1 MKNDSDVLKK
11 QVKKNHLTTQVM
23 EINHWNAKNILLFDL
38 PEKIADIESQIIDKG
53 ESDVSEGQGLK
64 IIITSNI
71 IDLYTRIKIP
81 LGKSLYGHTDK
92 LTKASNLIDK
102 LHKRG
107 VKQNEQQ
114 YRNVFD
120 KFYTI

>member
-1 MKNDSDVLKK
+1 MSYTSDEDESLKGKKFRSLDS
-11 QVKKNHLTTQVM
+11 
-23 EINHWNAKNILLFDL
+23 
-38 PEKIADIESQIIDKG
+38 PERVADIEFQIIDKE

-64 IIITSNI
+64 IIITWNI
-71 IDLYTRIKIP
+71 IDIYTRIKVL
-81 LGKSLYGHTDK
+81 LGKKLSGHTDT
-92 LTKASNLIDK
+92 LTEASNLIDK